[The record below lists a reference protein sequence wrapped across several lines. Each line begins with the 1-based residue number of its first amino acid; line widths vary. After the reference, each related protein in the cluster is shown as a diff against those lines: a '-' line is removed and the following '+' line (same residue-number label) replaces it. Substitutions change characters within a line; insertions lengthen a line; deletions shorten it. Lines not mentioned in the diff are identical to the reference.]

1 MLNKNWFKNLPDA
14 EGYENFTEKDFFE
27 LLTSD
32 RYYDKDKEEHICCLC
47 GDVFYGYGNNPS
59 PLARSSKRCCDMCN
73 MTKVIPAR
81 LRG

>member
-1 MLNKNWFKNLPDA
+1 MKNFFKGISKVRD
-14 EGYENFTEKDFFE
+14 GE
-27 LLTSD
+27 LFDMLTSD
-32 RYYDKDKEEHICCLC
+32 RYFNKDKEEHICCLC
-47 GDVFYGYGNNPS
+47 GDVFYGYGNNPA